1 MLAEVIY
8 RWRKPCK
15 TYETFDCGI
24 YWAQAAQTLWEF
36 IRLWIYKRKYENK
49 QNTT

>member
-8 RWRKPCK
+8 RWRKPYK
-15 TYETFDCGI
+15 TSDNCGI

-36 IRLWIYKRKYENK
+36 IRLWIYERKYENE